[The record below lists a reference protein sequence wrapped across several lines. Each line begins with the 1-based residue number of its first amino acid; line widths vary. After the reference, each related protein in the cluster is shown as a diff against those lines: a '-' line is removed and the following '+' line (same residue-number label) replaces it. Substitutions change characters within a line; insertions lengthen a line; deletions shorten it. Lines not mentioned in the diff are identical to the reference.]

1 MNDEAVAE
9 KEMVKLYTQGYGI
22 GAIAQK
28 LDMSTR
34 TVRLTLKAAFEK
46 LQREKNAKLGH
57 IAFTPGAAYV
67 FTDKKR
73 KGNGV
78 TGKEA
83 SEISRVLIHKRELA

>member
-34 TVRLTLKAAFEK
+34 TVRLTLKAPSKSSSAK
-46 LQREKNAKLGH
+46 KTQSLGILHSHRARRMCSPIRNARETVSQG
-57 IAFTPGAAYV
+57 
-67 FTDKKR
+67 KKQAR
-73 KGNGV
+73 
-78 TGKEA
+78 
-83 SEISRVLIHKRELA
+83 